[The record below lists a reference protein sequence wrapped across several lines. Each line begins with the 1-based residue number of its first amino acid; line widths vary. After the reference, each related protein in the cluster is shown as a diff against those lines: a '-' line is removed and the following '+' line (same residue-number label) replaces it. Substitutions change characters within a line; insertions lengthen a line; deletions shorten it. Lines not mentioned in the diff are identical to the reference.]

1 MADLTVTITE
11 SVVLNNADQ
20 GGTHTLTVTG
30 VDDVYKRIVTCTN
43 AQETTLAH
51 FATEDHTS
59 DAAIDLENVKYIRV
73 TNLHSSDG
81 VDLSLQISADEDGA
95 ADDSTTILLDAGKSF
110 MMGTIHDGIAA
121 NSAAAG
127 IVTTLVDLESLI
139 ARPPGSNP
147 CQVEVFIASVV

>member
-20 GGTHTLTVTG
+20 GGTHTLTITG

-73 TNLHSSDG
+73 TNLHSSDT
-81 VDLSLQISADEDGA
+81 VDLSLQISTDEDGA
-95 ADDSTTILLDAGKSF
+95 SDDSTTILLDAGKSF
-110 MMGTIHDGIAA
+110 MMGTIHDGIATDSTGA
-121 NSAAAG
+121 SM
-127 IVTTLVDLESLI
+127 VTTLVDLESLI

-147 CQVEVFIASVV
+147 CQVEVFVASVV

>member
-1 MADLTVTITE
+1 MATLSVTITE

-20 GGTHTLTVTG
+20 GGSHTLSITG

-73 TNLHSSDG
+73 TNLHSTDG
-81 VDLSLQISADEDGA
+81 VDLSLQISTSENATGEDSA
-95 ADDSTTILLDAGKSF
+95 TIWLDAGKSF
-110 MMGTIHDGIAA
+110 MMGTIHDGIAVA
-121 NSAAAG
+121 DDAATF
-127 IVTTLVDLESLI
+127 ITTLVDLESII

-147 CQVEVFIASVV
+147 CQVEIFVASAV

>member
-43 AQETTLAH
+43 AQQTTLAH

-59 DAAIDLENVKYIRV
+59 DGAIDLENVKYIRV

-81 VDLSLQISADEDGA
+81 VDLSLQISADEEGA

-110 MMGTIHDGIAA
+110 MMGTIHDGIQTSDA
-121 NSAAAG
+121 NATIITS
-127 IVTTLVDLESLI
+127 LVDLENLI